1 MNIFTT
7 LITQPLANGLILFYN
22 LLGHN
27 LGLAILGFSIS
38 LIFVMRPL
46 TKPYMNSM
54 KKVKDVQPFVNKL
67 KKKYDK
73 DKLGFSKAQAE
84 LYKQKGINPAA
95 GCLPYILQIVI
106 LISLFN
112 VFTTVLSADTSAID
126 KINKL
131 MYAPLKF
138 SDTVQLNT
146 KFLYFDL
153 TKPDTIK
160 VPGLPFALP
169 GLILILATL
178 AQFVSVKITSPYI
191 TAEEKVA
198 QKTKGSADDMQVA
211 MQSSMT
217 YMLPL
222 MTLIFGMTFPSG
234 LALYWFVFSLV
245 NAWQQGRA
253 SGWGTLTPFAKRL
266 GLQASSER

>member
-46 TKPYMNSM
+46 TKPYMDSM
-54 KKVKDVQPFVNKL
+54 KKVKDVQPLVNKL

-106 LISLFN
+106 LISLFS
-112 VFTTVLSADTSAID
+112 VFTTVLSADTGAID

-138 SDTVQLNT
+138 SDTGQLNT

-153 TKPDTIK
+153 KKPDTIK
-160 VPGLPFALP
+160 VPGLTFALP
-169 GLILILATL
+169 GLILILA
-178 AQFVSVKITSPYI
+178 
-191 TAEEKVA
+191 
-198 QKTKGSADDMQVA
+198 
-211 MQSSMT
+211 
-217 YMLPL
+217 
-222 MTLIFGMTFPSG
+222 
-234 LALYWFVFSLV
+234 
-245 NAWQQGRA
+245 
-253 SGWGTLTPFAKRL
+253 
-266 GLQASSER
+266 